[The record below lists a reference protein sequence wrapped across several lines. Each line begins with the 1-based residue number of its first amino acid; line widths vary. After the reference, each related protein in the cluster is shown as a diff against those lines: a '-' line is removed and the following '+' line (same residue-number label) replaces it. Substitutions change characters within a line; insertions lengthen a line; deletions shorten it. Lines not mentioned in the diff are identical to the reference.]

1 MTSAEGGFAAFA
13 GPVERK
19 VYAPGFVLWTRVGES
34 PRRVWRRLISLPDR
48 GAAAKPLPPEFFR
61 FPHF

>member
-1 MTSAEGGFAAFA
+1 MTSAESGFAAFR
-13 GPVERK
+13 GPVKRK
-19 VYAPGFVLWTRVGES
+19 VYAPGLAPWVHVDGTLR
-34 PRRVWRRLISLPDR
+34 RRLISLPDQ